1 MFPRKVEKPW
11 GYELIYAE
19 TEKYAGKIL
28 FVAKGHQLSLQ
39 YHKVKDE
46 TIHIYRGIAELEVRR
61 AGGKSQVIRMSA
73 GKSHR
78 ISPWL
83 YASRYRA
90 RGLRDSGG
98 INTRVRRCYKARRQV
113 WQSIVV

>member
-78 ISPWL
+78 ISP
-83 YASRYRA
+83 
-90 RGLRDSGG
+90 GC
-98 INTRVRRCYKARRQV
+98 THRVTALEDCEILEVSTPELGDVIRLEDKYGRV
-113 WQSIVV
+113 